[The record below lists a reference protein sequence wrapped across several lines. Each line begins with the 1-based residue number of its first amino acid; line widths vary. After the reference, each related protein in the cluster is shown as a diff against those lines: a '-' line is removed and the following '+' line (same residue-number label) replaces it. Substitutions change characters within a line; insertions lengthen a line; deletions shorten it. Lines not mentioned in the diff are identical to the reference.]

1 MLSCVLPALSR
12 CWLGSVQC
20 PALWCRQP
28 APGHCGLSKADRRG
42 TEEGGRAAGG
52 LLQRSAGKRDGLQR
66 SDGQRELRQKSCA
79 VPQPLPRL
87 RFPSPC
93 CSGLRLG
100 RPLRSGARRGAPRG
114 LRRPSAAR
122 VAPASATRRR
132 APPAVE
138 PRSGS
143 SGWAPRAR
151 RSCAPAGGGAWRGCA
166 ARAVVG
172 RCGSDGQIF
181 SPAAPWCAA
190 AFPGA
195 GGSGRDPRGASPGA
209 TGCRRTGGTGGSR
222 TCWRSNAGC
231 TPCRRCAC
239 RGVRGRRRPSGPGR
253 WGTAPRGP
261 PAAMP
266 TPPASCWQPP
276 RGSWLRLP
284 WLQSRV
290 DLLEAASCRAVS
302 SLRASTRSPLAELC
316 CHTHWQG
323 LSGSCS
329 HRKTFAPRESPA
341 RLSAG
346 WARWGWVGTRPTVR
360 SRGDCDSPVP
370 SRSTRIG
377 GRLLP
382 RGYCVRIWGICLP
395 ERTQGLSLGRF
406 PKQ

>member
-1 MLSCVLPALSR
+1 MV
-12 CWLGSVQC
+12 
-20 PALWCRQP
+20 
-28 APGHCGLSKADRRG
+28 
-42 TEEGGRAAGG
+42 
-52 LLQRSAGKRDGLQR
+52 

-122 VAPASATRRR
+122 VAPASATPRR
-132 APPAVE
+132 APPAVV
-138 PRSGS
+138 PQSGS
-143 SGWAPRAR
+143 SGWGRRAR

-172 RCGSDGQIF
+172 RCGSDGEIF

-239 RGVRGRRRPSGPGR
+239 KGVRGRRRPSGPGR

-284 WLQSRV
+284 WLQSRCGFAGGC
-290 DLLEAASCRAVS
+290 LLQSSQQPPRLHSQSSRRTLLSHALARSQWLVLPQEDVRTSRVASKTQRGLGPLGMGRNAAHCEV
-302 SLRASTRSPLAELC
+302 TG
-316 CHTHWQG
+316 G
-323 LSGSCS
+323 L
-329 HRKTFAPRESPA
+329 
-341 RLSAG
+341 
-346 WARWGWVGTRPTVR
+346 
-360 SRGDCDSPVP
+360 
-370 SRSTRIG
+370 
-377 GRLLP
+377 
-382 RGYCVRIWGICLP
+382 
-395 ERTQGLSLGRF
+395 
-406 PKQ
+406 